1 MRAVV
6 QRAAWARVTVDGEI
20 VGSLDGP
27 GLVVL
32 LGVTNGDGEKE
43 ALAMAS
49 KLWMLR
55 IMRDAEGRMNRS
67 VADIGGGLLVISQ
80 FTLYGDASKG
90 RRPSFVAAA
99 PGEVAEPLVDRVV
112 EHLRI
117 SGARV
122 ETGRFGLA
130 QFVVVRGPHCR
141 HLVDALQPCFGQSF
155 GCDAGQVTPRNT
167 GSSASVIPKR
177 SATVSRTC
185 TARRI
190 RSAVQPPP

>member
-6 QRAAWARVTVDGEI
+6 QRAAWARVSVNGEL

-32 LGVTNGDGEKE
+32 LGVANGDGEVE
-43 ALAMAS
+43 ASTMAS
-49 KLWMLR
+49 KLWTLR

-67 VADIGGGLLVISQ
+67 VAEVGGGLLVISQ

-112 EHLRI
+112 EHLRVL
-117 SGARV
+117 GARV
-122 ETGRFGLA
+122 ATGRFGADMLVELA
-130 QFVVVRGPHCR
+130 NQGP
-141 HLVDALQPCFGQSF
+141 
-155 GCDAGQVTPRNT
+155 VTVILDT
-167 GSSASVIPKR
+167 GR
-177 SATVSRTC
+177 
-185 TARRI
+185 
-190 RSAVQPPP
+190 

>member
-6 QRAAWARVTVDGEI
+6 QRAAWARVSVDGEI

-32 LGVTNGDGEKE
+32 LGVANGDGEVE
-43 ALAMAS
+43 ASTMAS
-49 KLWMLR
+49 KLWTLR

-67 VADIGGGLLVISQ
+67 VADVGGGLLVISQ

-112 EHLRI
+112 EHLRVL
-117 SGARV
+117 GARV
-122 ETGRFGLA
+122 ATGRFGADMLVELA
-130 QFVVVRGPHCR
+130 NQGP
-141 HLVDALQPCFGQSF
+141 
-155 GCDAGQVTPRNT
+155 VT
-167 GSSASVIPKR
+167 VILD
-177 SATVSRTC
+177 
-185 TARRI
+185 TAR
-190 RSAVQPPP
+190 

>member
-6 QRAAWARVTVDGEI
+6 QRAAWARVSVNGEL

-32 LGVTNGDGEKE
+32 LGVANGDGEVE
-43 ALAMAS
+43 APTMAS
-49 KLWMLR
+49 KLWTLR

-67 VADIGGGLLVISQ
+67 VAEVGGGLLVISQ

-112 EHLRI
+112 EHLRVL
-117 SGARV
+117 GARV
-122 ETGRFGLA
+122 ATGRFGADMLVELA
-130 QFVVVRGPHCR
+130 NQGP
-141 HLVDALQPCFGQSF
+141 
-155 GCDAGQVTPRNT
+155 VT
-167 GSSASVIPKR
+167 VILD
-177 SATVSRTC
+177 
-185 TARRI
+185 TAR
-190 RSAVQPPP
+190 

>member
-6 QRAAWARVTVDGEI
+6 QRAAWARVSVNGEL

-32 LGVTNGDGEKE
+32 LGVANGDGEVE
-43 ALAMAS
+43 ASTMAS
-49 KLWMLR
+49 KLWTLR

-67 VADIGGGLLVISQ
+67 VAEVGGGLLVISQ

-112 EHLRI
+112 EHLRVL
-117 SGARV
+117 GARV
-122 ETGRFGLA
+122 ATGRFGADMLVELA
-130 QFVVVRGPHCR
+130 NQGP
-141 HLVDALQPCFGQSF
+141 
-155 GCDAGQVTPRNT
+155 VT
-167 GSSASVIPKR
+167 VILD
-177 SATVSRTC
+177 
-185 TARRI
+185 TAW
-190 RSAVQPPP
+190 

>member
-1 MRAVV
+1 MR
-6 QRAAWARVTVDGEI
+6 REPARQ
-20 VGSLDGP
+20 

-32 LGVTNGDGEKE
+32 LGVANGDGEVE
-43 ALAMAS
+43 ASTMAS
-49 KLWMLR
+49 KLWTLR

-122 ETGRFGLA
+122 ETGRFGADMLVELA
-130 QFVVVRGPHCR
+130 NQGP
-141 HLVDALQPCFGQSF
+141 
-155 GCDAGQVTPRNT
+155 VTL
-167 GSSASVIPKR
+167 ILD
-177 SATVSRTC
+177 
-185 TARRI
+185 TAR
-190 RSAVQPPP
+190 

>member
-6 QRAAWARVTVDGEI
+6 QRAAWARVSVDGEI

-32 LGVTNGDGEKE
+32 LGVTNGDREEE
-43 ALAMAS
+43 AIAMAS
-49 KLWMLR
+49 KLWTLR
-55 IMRDAEGRMNRS
+55 IMRDAHGRMNRS

-99 PGEVAEPLVDRVV
+99 RSEVAEPLVDRVV

-117 SGARV
+117 LGARV
-122 ETGRFGLA
+122 ATG
-130 QFVVVRGPHCR
+130 
-141 HLVDALQPCFGQSF
+141 CFGAEMLVELANE
-155 GCDAGQVTPRNT
+155 GPVT
-167 GSSASVIPKR
+167 VILD
-177 SATVSRTC
+177 
-185 TARRI
+185 TAR
-190 RSAVQPPP
+190 